1 MARGQRSHTGLK
13 LLLDEMFSPA
23 IARVLRDRG
32 YDAVAVGER
41 PEWRAFSDAE
51 VIAAAR
57 RERRVVVTA
66 NLRDFRRLPRDLLAP
81 GGAGHTGMVLVPTS
95 YRLRRQ
101 DVGLVAARLEALLRS
116 HPGEDALANGEAW
129 LPDAAA

>member
-1 MARGQRSHTGLK
+1 MAGGERSPAALK

-23 IARVLRDRG
+23 IARALRDRG
-32 YDAVAVGER
+32 HDAVAVAER
-41 PEWRAFSDAE
+41 PEWRAFSDIE
-51 VIAAAR
+51 VIAVAR

-66 NLRDFRRLPRDLLAP
+66 NLRDFRPLHRDLVPP
-81 GGAGHTGMVLVPTS
+81 GGAGHAGLVLVPTS

-101 DVGLVAARLEALLRS
+101 DVGRLVAGLDALLGS

-129 LPDAAA
+129 LTDDIG